1 MIEVSTYSVFLRI
14 APQSPMNTTQSKSQ
28 VVTLAIVTSFVSA
41 YLLSFP
47 TPGFSQ
53 KPEPSVSPAAPPSP
67 AVSPVPP
74 GSTAA
79 PVPPSP
85 PVSVTTVR
93 AQMRD
98 LPVLLQTTGTVTPVS
113 SVDIRAQLTSVVT
126 KVHIKEGQ
134 FVKKGESLFTL
145 DARAD
150 EANVAR
156 ARAQLTKDEAGLAD
170 AQRQLTRNRQLLS
183 QNFISQGAVDTVQ
196 ALVESA
202 AAVVAADKAAL
213 DAARVPVS
221 YARIVAPSAG
231 RIGIISVFAGSV
243 VQANLTP
250 MVTIT
255 QLDPIAVAF
264 NLPQKYL
271 GDVLGLLKQGDG
283 QVLAALPDSG
293 PSNASRP
300 VGPRVDAKPTDAK
313 MPDARPIDAR
323 PTDARSPD
331 SKPPN
336 AKPADTKPTE
346 AKPAEAKPAED
357 KVAEAK
363 AAAKPAGPRGQTG
376 KLSFV
381 DTTIDANS
389 GTVKAK
395 AIFDNRSSAL
405 WPGAFVNVSVQIESL
420 KDAVVIPQAAIV
432 QTVRGSIV
440 YVIDKEN
447 KASIRPV
454 KILQG
459 QGEEAAVSGLRPG
472 EKIALEGR
480 QNLRPGSMT
489 IERNREGGGGPR
501 GGPNG
506 GSNGSPNSGPSGD
519 KPAGASPEK
528 AKS

>member
-14 APQSPMNTTQSKSQ
+14 APQSPMNTTQSRSQ

-53 KPEPSVSPAAPPSP
+53 KPEPSVSPAAPLSP

-300 VGPRVDAKPTDAK
+300 AGPRVDAKPTD
-313 MPDARPIDAR
+313 
-323 PTDARSPD
+323 
-331 SKPPN
+331 

-519 KPAGASPEK
+519 KPAGVSPEK